1 MAVRYRQMRAGNRVE
16 VIIKVHAEDG
26 EVYVIRDERVVE
38 PVTKLAQERVD
49 KIDWQDEPHHKDDEN
64 PTQLSI

>member
-1 MAVRYRQMRAGNRVE
+1 ME